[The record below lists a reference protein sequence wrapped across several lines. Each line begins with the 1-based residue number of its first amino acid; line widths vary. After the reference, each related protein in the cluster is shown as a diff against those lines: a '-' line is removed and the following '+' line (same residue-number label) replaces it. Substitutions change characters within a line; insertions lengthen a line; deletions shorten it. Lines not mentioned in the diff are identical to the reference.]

1 MSLSFNQDS
10 VVKFESQDHAISR
23 ANLKLDDSSK
33 EARINSI
40 IRIAKDLRPVGK
52 VVAIIES
59 PIRHAK
65 LIVTLKLIDEELVNP
80 NQLAK
85 LNKRQ

>member
-1 MSLSFNQDS
+1 VSLSFNQDS

-23 ANLKLDDSSK
+23 TNLKLDDSSK

-40 IRIAKDLRPVGK
+40 IRIAKDLRPIGK